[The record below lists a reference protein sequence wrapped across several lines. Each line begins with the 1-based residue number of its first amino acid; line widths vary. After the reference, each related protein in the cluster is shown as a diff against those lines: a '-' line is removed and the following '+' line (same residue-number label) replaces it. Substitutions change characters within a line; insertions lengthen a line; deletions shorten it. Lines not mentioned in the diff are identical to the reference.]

1 MLAFPSR
8 ETLVSE
14 MCETE
19 DLEESDRADIGGE
32 CGGKGTEAGST
43 LGNGGIF
50 FGGVSRMGAETWW
63 LRTGDCTGRGTP

>member
-14 MCETE
+14 TCETE

-50 FGGVSRMGAETWW
+50 FGGVSWAGAETW
-63 LRTGDCTGRGTP
+63 